1 MPTEEEE
8 NSGEPVWQSV
18 LMFGCKGMIEGIIVL
33 LFLWL
38 LVQVLF
44 TKQLEVHLQ
53 ILLSVGLVVLCL
65 SLILG
70 CVICW
75 LKTRHKP
82 HEDEKTVRTPP
93 PPDSV
98 DHVTV
103 ALSSSPLSGT
113 TFTKLQYEQLEG
125 EVLDYPSAFES
136 STPSDEE
143 FTAFSEVNKQTS
155 CFQMRRLSSPAVSS
169 SLYKPMASGR
179 YSLPSLPRLSLLA
192 KTRKVLERHCTVAG
206 DSYSFSEHRRLTI
219 PNLQSPCTLS
229 QLQTQGLL
237 QEESL
242 LPNYGSNSCSKT
254 SDPFLHF
261 TLTFSSTQ
269 NTLTLSL
276 VGITGVVHHLEE
288 VTVQARLLPLCPGP
302 LVISAQDYN
311 LSSGLYKQNLVVNVG
326 SLEGLKSCIL
336 RLAVFTQ
343 DNPKTSL
350 FEELEVCCSSLDW
363 TPDRPVTCVRELR
376 QVVDK
381 TKVTS

>member
-8 NSGEPVWQSV
+8 ENSAQPVWQSI
-18 LMFGCKGMIEGIIVL
+18 LLFGCKGMIEGIIVL

-38 LVQVLF
+38 LLQVLF
-44 TKQLEVHLQ
+44 TKQHEGMTPPGD
-53 ILLSVGLVVLCL
+53 SGLVVLCF

-70 CVICW
+70 CIICW

-82 HEDEKTVRTPP
+82 LKDKNTVRTPP

-98 DHVTV
+98 GNVTV
-103 ALSSSPLSGT
+103 ALSPALLSGT
-113 TFTKLQYEQLEG
+113 TITKLQYEELEG
-125 EVLDYPSAFES
+125 VVQDYPSAFES

-143 FTAFSEVNKQTS
+143 LTAVSEVNKS
-155 CFQMRRLSSPAVSS
+155 CFQMRRLSSPTS

-179 YSLPSLPRLSLLA
+179 CSLPSLPRLSLLSN
-192 KTRKVLERHCTVAG
+192 TWKVLERHCTVAG

-219 PNLQSPCTLS
+219 PNPRSPCALS
-229 QLQTQGLL
+229 PLQTQGLL
-237 QEESL
+237 QDETL
-242 LPNYGSNSCSKT
+242 FPNYVSNSRSET

-269 NTLTLSL
+269 NTLTVSL
-276 VGITGVVHHLEE
+276 VGLTGVIHRLEE
-288 VTVQARLLPLCPGP
+288 VTVQVRLPPLCPGP
-302 LVISAQDYN
+302 LDISAQDYN
-311 LSSGLYKQNLVVNVG
+311 LSSGLYKKNLVINVG
-326 SLEGLKSCIL
+326 SLEGLKSCML
-336 RLAVFTQ
+336 RLDIFMQ

-363 TPDRPVTCVRELR
+363 TPDRPVSCVIELR

-381 TKVTS
+381 SKKDTS

>member
-1 MPTEEEE
+1 MPTEEED
-8 NSGEPVWQSV
+8 NPGQPVWQSV
-18 LMFGCKGMIEGIIVL
+18 LLFGCKGMIEGIIVL
-33 LFLWL
+33 LFFWL

-75 LKTRHKP
+75 LNTRRKP
-82 HEDEKTVRTPP
+82 PEDKKTVRTPP
-93 PPDSV
+93 PLDSE

-103 ALSSSPLSGT
+103 EMSSSPSSGT
-113 TFTKLQYEQLEG
+113 TCTKLHYEQLEG
-125 EVLDYPSAFES
+125 EVLDYPSAFGS

-143 FTAFSEVNKQTS
+143 FTAVSEVNKQTS
-155 CFQMRRLSSPAVSS
+155 CFQMRRLSSPAVSAA
-169 SLYKPMASGR
+169 LYKPMASGR
-179 YSLPSLPRLSLLA
+179 SSLPSFLS
-192 KTRKVLERHCTVAG
+192 KTRRVLERHCTVAG

-219 PNLQSPCTLS
+219 PNPRSPCTLS
-229 QLQTQGLL
+229 PLQTQGLL
-237 QEESL
+237 QEEPL
-242 LPNYGSNSCSKT
+242 FPNYGSNSCNKT

-269 NTLTLSL
+269 NTLTVSL

-288 VTVQARLLPLCPGP
+288 VTVQVRLPPLCPGP
-302 LVISAQDYN
+302 LNMSAQDYN

-343 DNPKTSL
+343 DNPMTSL

-363 TPDRPVTCVRELR
+363 TPDMPINCIRELR
-376 QVVDK
+376 QVVDNTK
-381 TKVTS
+381 KVTS

>member
-18 LMFGCKGMIEGIIVL
+18 LMFSCKGMIEGIIVL

-82 HEDEKTVRTPP
+82 HKDEKTVMTPP

-103 ALSSSPLSGT
+103 ALSSSPSSGTTSGT

-125 EVLDYPSAFES
+125 EVLDYPSAFAS

-169 SLYKPMASGR
+169 SPYKPIASGR
-179 YSLPSLPRLSLLA
+179 SSLPSLPRRSFLA
-192 KTRKVLERHCTVAG
+192 KTRKVLERH
-206 DSYSFSEHRRLTI
+206 SFSEHRRLTI
-219 PNLQSPCTLS
+219 PDLQSPCTLS

-237 QEESL
+237 QEEPL

-254 SDPFLHF
+254 SDPYLHF

-288 VTVQARLLPLCPGP
+288 VTIQVRLPPLCPGP

-350 FEELEVCCSSLDW
+350 FEELEVRCSSLDW

-376 QVVDK
+376 KVVDK
-381 TKVTS
+381 TKKVTS